1 MATSETGRPEVP
13 GSASPAVL
21 SERELE
27 ILRLVATGA
36 TNQQVAHDLF
46 ISVNTV
52 KVHLRN
58 IFSKLGVESRTE
70 ATTYAIRAGWV
81 AMPAPPLSVEDT
93 SDAPLAKPRIATWQR
108 VLLLAAA
115 ALTAA
120 LVLSPPPRQT
130 AGNGGQ
136 LSDQTSGATSGSL
149 GAGSSRWLNKAQMP
163 TARSR
168 LAVAAVDG
176 LVYAIGGDTTD
187 GVTGIVEVYNPADDT
202 WTRKTGKP
210 RPARNIS
217 AGVLAGR
224 IYVPGGY
231 DATDQAI
238 STVEVYDPATDTWTE
253 VSPLPEPLCAYALTV
268 WRSKIYLF
276 GGSDGI
282 RYLDHVW
289 IYDPDADV
297 WSPGTPLGQP
307 RGFAAAATVGDSIYL
322 IGGYDGQAELTLCEE
337 YRPGMEGSGESP
349 WTAKRAM
356 SSPRGALVAVAAEN
370 FVYAMGGGWT
380 TYLTGNERYDVAQ
393 DSWTA
398 FESPLLGQWRTF
410 GAVAIQSK
418 DGTVV
423 HTIGGWSDRHLSAN
437 LVYQVYYRIYLPG
450 L

>member
-1 MATSETGRPEVP
+1 MAASDTARPEEP
-13 GSASPAVL
+13 QGASQTAL
-21 SERELE
+21 SDRELE

-81 AMPAPPLSVEDT
+81 TMPGQPALVEST
-93 SDAPLAKPRIATWQR
+93 SDLTPSKPRIAPWQR
-108 VLLLAAA
+108 VFLFAAA
-115 ALTAA
+115 ALTAV
-120 LVLSPPPRQT
+120 LVLSPPSRQT

-136 LSDQTSGATSGSL
+136 LTDQTSGVTT
-149 GAGSSRWLNKAQMP
+149 GAPGPASSRWLNKAQMP

-176 LVYAIGGDTTD
+176 LVYAIGGDTAD

-202 WTRKTGKP
+202 WARRASKP
-210 RPARNIS
+210 RPVRNIS
-217 AGVLAGR
+217 AAVLDGKV
-224 IYVPGGY
+224 YVPGGY

-238 STVEVYDPATDTWTE
+238 STVEVYDPFSDSWSE
-253 VSPLPEPLCAYALTV
+253 VSAIPEPLCAYALAV
-268 WRSKIYLF
+268 WQGKLYLF

-282 RYLDHVW
+282 RYLDRVW
-289 IYDPDADV
+289 IYDADLDS
-297 WSPGTPLGQP
+297 WSTGTGLSQP
-307 RGFAAAATVGDSIYL
+307 RGFAAAAAVGESIYVV
-322 IGGYDGQAELTLCEE
+322 GGYDGQLELNLCEE
-337 YRPGMEGSGESP
+337 YRPAIDGSGESP
-349 WTAKRAM
+349 WTARRSM
-356 SSPRGALVAVAAEN
+356 SSPRGGLVAVTAEG
-370 FVYAMGGGWT
+370 FVYVMGGGWT
-380 TYLTGNERYDVAQ
+380 NYLTGNERYEVAK
-393 DSWTA
+393 DSWTT
-398 FESPLLGQWRTF
+398 FDSPVLGQWRTF
-410 GAVAIQSK
+410 GAAAVQSK

>member
-1 MATSETGRPEVP
+1 MTISDTDRPEETP
-13 GSASPAVL
+13 EASQAAL

-36 TNQQVAHDLF
+36 TNQQIAHDLF

-58 IFSKLGVESRTE
+58 IFSKLRVESRTE

-81 AMPAPPLSVEDT
+81 VMAVPSTSVEGTKDT
-93 SDAPLAKPRIATWQR
+93 APAKPRIALWQR
-108 VLLLAAA
+108 VLLLGAAV
-115 ALTAA
+115 LVAA
-120 LVLSPPPRQT
+120 LVLSPPSRQT

-136 LSDQTSGATSGSL
+136 LSDQTSGGPSSPL
-149 GAGSSRWLNKAQMP
+149 GATSSRWLNKAQMP

-168 LAVAAVDG
+168 LAVAALGG
-176 LVYAIGGDTTD
+176 LVYAIGGDTSD
-187 GVTGIVEVYNPADDT
+187 GVTGIVEVYNPAVDT
-202 WTRKTGKP
+202 WTRKASKP
-210 RPARNIS
+210 RPVRNIS
-217 AGVLAGR
+217 AAVLDGR
-224 IYVPGGY
+224 VYVPGGY

-238 STVEVYDPATDTWTE
+238 SLVEVYDPSTDTWSE
-253 VSPLPEPLCAYALTV
+253 ASPLPEPLCAYALAA
-268 WRSKIYLF
+268 WQDKLYLF

-289 IYDPDADV
+289 VYDPAAGT
-297 WSPGTPLGQP
+297 WSSGTTMSQP

-322 IGGYDGQAELTLCEE
+322 IGGYDGQAELALCQE
-337 YRPGMEGSGESP
+337 YHPDREGTSESP
-349 WTAKRAM
+349 WTSKKPMA
-356 SSPRGALVAVAAEN
+356 SPRGGLVAVPAEGYI
-370 FVYAMGGGWT
+370 YAMGGGWT
-380 TYLTGNERYDVAQ
+380 TYLTGNERYDIAK
-393 DSWTA
+393 DAWIT
-398 FESPLLGQWRTF
+398 FDSPLLGQWRTF
-410 GAVAIQSK
+410 GAAVVESK

>member
-1 MATSETGRPEVP
+1 MATSDTGRPEEMP
-13 GSASPAVL
+13 SASQAVL
-21 SERELE
+21 SDRELE

-36 TNQQVAHDLF
+36 TNQQIAHDLY

-58 IFSKLGVESRTE
+58 VFSKLGVESRTE

-81 AMPAPPLSVEDT
+81 SVPLPPTSVEGTNDT
-93 SDAPLAKPRIATWQR
+93 PPAKPRIATWQR

-120 LVLSPPPRQT
+120 LVLFPPVRQT

-136 LSDQTSGATSGSL
+136 LSDQTSGTTSGSP

-176 LVYAIGGDTTD
+176 LVYAIGGDTAD
-187 GVTGIVEVYNPADDT
+187 GVTGIVEVYDPATDT
-202 WTRKTGKP
+202 WARRTSKP
-210 RPARNIS
+210 RPTRNIS
-217 AGVLAGR
+217 AAVLDGR
-224 IYVPGGY
+224 VYVPGGY

-238 STVEVYDPATDTWTE
+238 SVVEVYDPSSDTWSE
-253 VSPLPEPLCAYALTV
+253 AGPLPEPVCAYALTA
-268 WRSKIYLF
+268 WRNKLYLF

-289 IYDPDADV
+289 IYDPDTDS
-297 WSPGTPLGQP
+297 WSSGTPLGQP
-307 RGFAAAATVGDSIYL
+307 RGFAAAAAVGESIYL
-322 IGGYDGQAELTLCEE
+322 VGGYDGQVEMALCEE
-337 YRPGMEGSGESP
+337 YRPGTEGSSESP
-349 WTAKRAM
+349 WTARRPM
-356 SSPRGALVAVAAEN
+356 SSPRGGLVAVPAEGHI
-370 FVYAMGGGWT
+370 YAMGGGWT
-380 TYLTGNERYDVAQ
+380 TYLTGNERYDIAT

-398 FESPLLGQWRTF
+398 FDSPLLGQWRTF
-410 GAVAIQSK
+410 GAAAVESK

>member
-1 MATSETGRPEVP
+1 MAPSDTGKVEETLAAAPT
-13 GSASPAVL
+13 VL
-21 SERELE
+21 SDRELE

-36 TNQQVAHDLF
+36 TNQQIAHDLF

-58 IFSKLGVESRTE
+58 IFAKLGVESRTE

-81 AMPAPPLSVEDT
+81 AMPIPPTLAEDT
-93 SDAPLAKPRIATWQR
+93 NTPAPAKPRIALWQR
-108 VLLLAAA
+108 VVFLVAA

-120 LVLSPPPRQT
+120 LVLSPPSRQT

-136 LSDQTSGATSGSL
+136 LTDQSSAGTSGSP
-149 GAGSSRWLNKAQMP
+149 GAASSRWLNKAQMP

-168 LAVAAVDG
+168 LAVAASGG
-176 LVYAIGGDTTD
+176 LVYAIGGDTAD

-202 WTRKTGKP
+202 WARRASKP
-210 RPARNIS
+210 RPTRNIS
-217 AGVLAGR
+217 AAVLEGR

-238 STVEVYDPATDTWTE
+238 SAVEVYDPSSDTWNE
-253 VSPLPEPLCAYALTV
+253 VHPLPEPLCAYAMTAWQGKL
-268 WRSKIYLF
+268 YLF

-289 IYDPDADV
+289 IYDPDTDTWGA
-297 WSPGTPLGQP
+297 GTALSQP
-307 RGFAAAATVGDSIYL
+307 RGFAAAAAVGERIYL
-322 IGGYDGQAELTLCEE
+322 VGGYDGQVELPLCEE
-337 YRPGMEGSGESP
+337 YRPAAEGTGESP
-349 WTAKRAM
+349 WTARRSM
-356 SSPRGALVAVAAEN
+356 SSPRGGLVAVPAEGYLY
-370 FVYAMGGGWT
+370 VMGGGWT
-380 TYLTGNERYDVAQ
+380 TYLTGSERYDIAK
-393 DSWTA
+393 DLWTT
-398 FESPLLGQWRTF
+398 FDSPLLGQWRTF
-410 GAVAIQSK
+410 GAAAVESK

-437 LVYQVYYRIYLPG
+437 LVYQVFYRIYLPG